1 MLYEVVF
8 VHHQPSLRNI
18 GDELCSP
25 RHYFDFIEP
34 RARIAIIG
42 GGVFSD
48 LGEKALD
55 RLRIPASDA
64 VLWGVG
70 RSVKRAGDRLQVI
83 ENLPHLAWGL
93 RDLDGVADASHF
105 LPCVSCLH
113 PMLDVPVAGDKTLL
127 FVNADQRVTREADVP
142 ALQRLAAEKGWS
154 FLQNSCSDEEMQAAL
169 AGCTR
174 VVTNSF
180 HGAYWSLLSGHAVK
194 VIGYSSKF
202 ESLFRAL
209 RLPVNALL
217 RYEKPRKHAWLTR
230 WLARGPETSEL
241 VTQLMH
247 MGGEDGFVALPDA
260 AAVRREF
267 REMNLRFAQGLVDLG
282 AFGDVRLKHV
292 HHQGSA

>member
-1 MLYEVVF
+1 MLSEVVF

-25 RHYFDFIEP
+25 RHYFDFTQP
-34 RARIAIIG
+34 RKRVAIIG

-48 LGEKALD
+48 LGEKALG
-55 RLRIPASDA
+55 RLGIAASDA

-70 RSVKRAGDRLQVI
+70 RSVKRAGDRLRVI
-83 ENLPHLAWGL
+83 ERLPYLAWGL
-93 RDLDGVADASHF
+93 RDLDGVSDVARF

-113 PMLDVPVAGDKTLL
+113 PMLDASIVGDKTLL
-127 FVNADQRVTREADVP
+127 FVNADRRVTREADVP
-142 ALQRLAAEKGWS
+142 ALQRLASERGWL

-169 AGCTR
+169 TDCAR

-180 HGAYWSLLSGHAVK
+180 HGAYWSFLSGHEVQ
-194 VIGYSSKF
+194 VVGYSSKF

-209 RLPVNALL
+209 GLPLSALA
-217 RYEKPRKHAWLTR
+217 RYEKPRKHARLTR

-241 VTQLMH
+241 VTQLMQ
-247 MGGEDGFVALPDA
+247 MGGDDGFVALPDA
-260 AAVRREF
+260 ANVRREF
-267 REMNLRFAQGLVDLG
+267 REMNLRFAQGLVEVG

-292 HHQGSA
+292 HQQDCA

>member
-1 MLYEVVF
+1 MPSEVVF
-8 VHHQPSLRNI
+8 VHHQPALRNI

-25 RHYFDFIEP
+25 RHYFDFVQP
-34 RARIAIIG
+34 RARMAIIG

-48 LGEKALD
+48 LGEKALG

-83 ENLPHLAWGL
+83 DHLPHLAWGL
-93 RDLDGVADASHF
+93 RDMDGVADLAHF

-113 PMLDVPVAGDKTLL
+113 PMLEEPIVGDKTLL

-142 ALQRLAAEKGWS
+142 ALQALAAERGWV
-154 FLQNSCSDEEMQAAL
+154 FLQNNCSDEEMKAAL
-169 AGCTR
+169 ASCAR

-202 ESLFRAL
+202 ERLFRAW
-209 RLPVNALL
+209 RLPVSALL

-230 WLARGPETSEL
+230 WLGQGSQTSEL
-241 VTQLMH
+241 VAQLKRRS
-247 MGGEDGFVALPDA
+247 GDEGFVAVPDPA
-260 AAVRREF
+260 AIRQEF
-267 REMNLRFAQGLVDLG
+267 RAMNLRFAQGLVEAG
-282 AFGDVRLKHV
+282 AFKDVRVNVL
-292 HHQGSA
+292 QR

>member
-93 RDLDGVADASHF
+93 RDLDGVADSSHF

-113 PMLDVPVAGDKTLL
+113 PMLDVPIAGEKTLL

-169 AGCTR
+169 AGCSR

-217 RYEKPRKHAWLTR
+217 RYEKPRKHAWLMR
-230 WLARGPETSEL
+230 WLGQGSKTSEL
-241 VTQLMH
+241 VTQLR
-247 MGGEDGFVALPDA
+247 GITDDDGFVALPDPA
-260 AAVRREF
+260 AIRQEF
-267 REMNLRFAQGLVDLG
+267 RAMNLRFAQSLVEAG
-282 AFGDVRLKHV
+282 AFKDVRLKFPI
-292 HHQGSA
+292 G